1 MALNQVPANIEV
13 PFVYIAIDNTG
24 SFEGVS
30 AQNYRVLLIGSG
42 NGTATA
48 GKTYQVS
55 SLAQAKTLFA
65 AGSDIYLMAEAF
77 TRNDNISQ
85 IHAAAI
91 NGAGLTQAS
100 CTLTLAL
107 ESGATRVE
115 VNGSIRITVN
125 DTTVVVSYT
134 TADTLASIEKS
145 IKTALSIIPYLQT
158 DSADEGTV
166 TITAIPKGEIGNF
179 SISATEETAG
189 KSKLVVTVTGLTE
202 GRTTNGTAIQQ
213 ADFAGIFTNL
223 PDIQYN
229 LIVCSFT
236 SIDIANAL
244 KNELSDRFGPLRQKD
259 GAAILTTT
267 SEISKIPD
275 SLQKLNSQFVSIL
288 SPGDSPTPAY
298 LFGAATAGQ
307 ISASATL
314 DPARPFQ
321 TLELKGRFAPPR
333 TKPTFSER
341 NNLLRSGISTIVF
354 DQSDTP
360 RIERIV
366 TTYLQN
372 DSGAEDRSYHDLNT
386 LLTLGF
392 IRNDFRLFLLNRY
405 GRSKVANDN
414 TRFAAGVQ
422 VITPKLAKAETIARF
437 REYESLGYVENVD
450 SLKQSL
456 IVRRSAQDPNRLEFL
471 LRPNLVNPLTV
482 IGVELGFIL

>member
-1 MALNQVPANIEV
+1 MANNQVPANIEV

-24 SFEGVS
+24 SFEGTS

-42 NGTATA
+42 NGSATA
-48 GKTYQVS
+48 GKAYQVS

-65 AGSDIYLMAEAF
+65 SGSDIYQMAEAF
-77 TRNDNISQ
+77 TRNDSISQ

-91 NGAGLTQAS
+91 DGSGLTQAS
-100 CTLTLAL
+100 CVLSIALAT
-107 ESGATRVE
+107 GATAIE
-115 VNGSIRITVN
+115 TNGSLRITVN
-125 DTTVVVSYT
+125 DTSVVVAYT
-134 TADTLASIEKS
+134 TSDTVPSIEKG
-145 IKTALSIIPYLQT
+145 IKAALAIVPYLEADTT
-158 DSADEGTV
+158 DDGTI

-179 SISATEETAG
+179 SISVTEETAG
-189 KSKLVVTVTGLTE
+189 KSKLTVTLTGLTD
-202 GRTTNGTAIQQ
+202 GKTTNGSAIQQ
-213 ADFAGIFTNL
+213 TNFSGIFKNL

-236 SIDIANAL
+236 SIEIASAL

-267 SEISKIPD
+267 AEISKISE
-275 SLQKLNSQFVSIL
+275 SLQKLNSQFISIL
-288 SPGDSPTPAY
+288 SPGDSLTPAY

-372 DSGAEDRSYHDLNT
+372 DSGADDRSYHDLNT
-386 LLTLGF
+386 LLTLSY

-405 GRSKVANDN
+405 GRSKVANDT

-437 REYESLGYVENVD
+437 REYESLGFVENVD
-450 SLKQSL
+450 SLKESL
-456 IVRRSAQDPNRLEFL
+456 IVRRSAQDPNRLEFI